1 MLPNRILE
9 VKHEQQELKLRFK
22 HIRTKETIKNK
33 AQRVKRMEIVGEG
46 VRIIRVDL

>member
-9 VKHEQQELKLRFK
+9 IKNEQQELKFRFK

-33 AQRVKRMEIVGEG
+33 AQSQKDGNCR
-46 VRIIRVDL
+46 